1 MSHPSPGGW
10 PDPYSPGSSPAG
22 APPPVYPQTAYGPPG
37 YGYQPYPM
45 PAVRPTN
52 GLAIAALICSLSGMV
67 VGLSAPV
74 GAILGHV
81 ALRQIRERGEE
92 GQGMALAGVIV
103 GWVITG
109 LYAVGCAFYLV
120 MFAWLLQD
128 F

>member
-10 PDPYSPGSSPAG
+10 PDPYSPGRPETG
-22 APPPVYPQTAYGPPG
+22 APPPMYPQAAYGPPG
-37 YGYQPYPM
+37 YGYPSYPM
-45 PAVRPTN
+45 PIGRPTN
-52 GLAIAALICSLSGMV
+52 GLAIAALVCSLSGIL
-67 VGLSAPV
+67 VGISAPL

-92 GQGMALAGVIV
+92 GHGMALAGIIV

-109 LYAVGCAFYLV
+109 FYVIGCAFYLV
-120 MFAWLLQD
+120 MFAWLLQG